1 MSNAQNPSSDQPN
14 GTRGRTTVFGWLG
27 QLALTATATVILLG
41 LGAMGIAALHAR
53 AELDARPTIAAP
65 VQVTTMT
72 VRLVPGYER
81 QSSYV
86 GRLEAARSTAV
97 AFERAGRVIRVT
109 VDEGDDVR
117 QGQVI
122 AELDT
127 AQLLA
132 RRDQARAQ
140 LRALQAQRDLAQ
152 LTFGRQSD
160 LKKKGW
166 SPDQRFDEAQ
176 AELARLAATVD
187 QVTAQ
192 IAAIDIDIAKSKL
205 KAPFSGR
212 IAKRSIDEGAV
223 IMPGSAIVEVL
234 ETSRLQARIGMPPRV
249 AATLEKQRAYTLRS
263 HDQDHKATLLS
274 RRPDLASGTRTMTM
288 LFQLSDSDTRV
299 PIGDLVTIELA
310 ETVNERGAWVPLAAL
325 KEGRRG
331 LWTILSVSEG
341 EKGQVVR
348 REAVE
353 LLYARDGQ
361 AFVRGTF
368 KDGARVISQ
377 GTGRV
382 IAGQRVALVG
392 E

>member
-1 MSNAQNPSSDQPN
+1 MANAQNPSPDRQS
-14 GTRGRTTVFGWLG
+14 GTSNQASVFARLGRLTVTV
-27 QLALTATATVILLG
+27 TATALLLG
-41 LGAMGIAALHAR
+41 LGAMGIVALHAR
-53 AELDARPTIAAP
+53 AELDAKPSIPAP

-81 QSSYV
+81 QSNYV
-86 GRLEAARSTAV
+86 GRLEAARETSV
-97 AFERAGRVIRVT
+97 AFERAGLVTRVA
-109 VDEGDDVR
+109 VDEGDDV
-117 QGQVI
+117 QKGQVI

-127 AQLLA
+127 AQLRA
-132 RRDQARAQ
+132 RRDQASAQ
-140 LRALQAQRDLAQ
+140 LRALQAQRDLAK

-176 AELARLAATVD
+176 SELTRLAASVD

-192 IAAIDIDIAKSKL
+192 ISAIDIDIAKSKL

-223 IMPGSAIVEVL
+223 IMPGSAIVDVL
-234 ETSRLQARIGMPPRV
+234 ETSKLQARIGMPPRV
-249 AATLEKQRAYTLRS
+249 AETLDRQRDYTLRS
-263 HDQDHKATLLS
+263 HDQDLKATLLS
-274 RRPDLASGTRTMTM
+274 RRPDLASGTRTVTL
-288 LFQLSDSDTRV
+288 LFQLSNSNTSV

-331 LWTILSVSEG
+331 LWTILSISEG
-341 EKGQVVR
+341 EEGRIVR
-348 REAVE
+348 PEAVE
-353 LLYARDGQ
+353 LLYARDDK

-382 IAGQRVALVG
+382 IAGQRVALVR